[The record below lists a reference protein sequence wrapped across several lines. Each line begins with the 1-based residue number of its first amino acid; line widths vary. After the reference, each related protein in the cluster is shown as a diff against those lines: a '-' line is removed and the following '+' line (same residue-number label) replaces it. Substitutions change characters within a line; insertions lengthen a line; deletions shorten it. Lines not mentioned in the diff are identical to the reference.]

1 MFPEFYALL
10 HNEQRMDNDL
20 KFRIR
25 LADAVGLEFEELLIE
40 SFISMVKNSQPIAD
54 RAEVI
59 LLPRNTG
66 WIENTPEVAARLQPV
81 IERIE
86 CETGVPVRNHQVTG
100 EIPPKMFGYTTHL
113 GRYVGDIP
121 YTEFLVRQ
129 YAQSLIDY

>member
-54 RAEVI
+54 RVEVI

-86 CETGVPVRNHQVTG
+86 RETGVPVRNH
-100 EIPPKMFGYTTHL
+100 
-113 GRYVGDIP
+113 
-121 YTEFLVRQ
+121 
-129 YAQSLIDY
+129 